1 MDGLARERTRSARS
15 QRNHIVDITCYVA
28 GIGWCAGRH
37 VAHNVRVVETQRTG
51 IVSEREHCGK
61 DSRAEYREFV
71 CWNYVYFHRVFGLLQ
86 YQKATRV
93 PTGEPLL
100 NKCSNSLFTNELTW

>member
-1 MDGLARERTRSARS
+1 MVERW
-15 QRNHIVDITCYVA
+15 IVWPLKVSEPPGAKLI
-28 GIGWCAGRH
+28 IL

-51 IVSEREHCGK
+51 IVSEREHCGN
-61 DSRAEYREFV
+61 DGRAEYREFV